1 MPDYGAGTG
10 VDQNQRV
17 EAIPVDERRT
27 RGAALLVLAS
37 IVSVQCGAA
46 LATGLFDSIGAGGA
60 VLLRAGFGA
69 LALVL
74 LMAVGRREPLRLG
87 ERPHRD
93 VVLLGCVVAA
103 VNLVFYAALARLPL
117 GITVTL
123 EFVGPLGVALFGSR
137 RRRDLLWALLAAAGI
152 VLLSGGTGGG
162 GGGIDPLGVVL
173 ALTAGVFWGLYIL
186 QSARVGALEPG
197 VRGAMLAALISAVLV
212 APFGIAQGG
221 AAILDP
227 AHLAVGAAIGILSTA
242 VPYTFEMEALR
253 RLPNAV
259 FGVLM
264 SLEPAVAAAIGF
276 IALSEALSALEVLAI
291 ACVVVASA
299 GALRSAA
306 TPPPHDG

>member
-1 MPDYGAGTG
+1 M
-10 VDQNQRV
+10 
-17 EAIPVDERRT
+17 EAATADSARA

-46 LATGLFDSIGAGGA
+46 LATGLFDSIGTAGA
-60 VLLRAGFGA
+60 VFLRAGFGA
-69 LALVL
+69 LALVVLML
-74 LMAVGRREPLRLG
+74 LARREPLRLR

-93 VVLLGCVVAA
+93 VVLLGVVVSA
-103 VNLVFYAALARLPL
+103 VNLVFYAALDRLPL

-137 RRRDLLWALLAAAGI
+137 RRRDLLWALLAGAGI
-152 VLLSGGTGGG
+152 VLLSGGTGGEA
-162 GGGIDPLGVVL
+162 IDPLGVAL

-197 VRGAMLAALISAVLV
+197 VRGAMLAALVSTVAV

-221 AAILDP
+221 TEILDP
-227 AHLAVGAAIGILSTA
+227 AHLAIGAAVGILSTA
-242 VPYTFEMEALR
+242 IPYGFEMEALR

-276 IALSEALSALEVLAI
+276 LALSEQLSALEVLAI
-291 ACVVVASA
+291 GCVVIASA
-299 GALRSAA
+299 GALHSAA

>member
-1 MPDYGAGTG
+1 MAATTETDA
-10 VDQNQRV
+10 
-17 EAIPVDERRT
+17 RT

-37 IVSVQCGAA
+37 IVSVQCGSA
-46 LATGLFDSIGAGGA
+46 LATELFDPIGTAGA

-69 LALVL
+69 LALMVF
-74 LMAVGRREPLRLG
+74 MWGEIGRLW

-93 VVLLGCVVAA
+93 VVLLAVAVTA
-103 VNLVFYAALARLPL
+103 VNFFFYAALERLPL

-137 RRRDLLWALLAAAGI
+137 RRRDLIWALLAGAGI
-152 VLLSGGTGGG
+152 VLLSGGTEGQGV
-162 GGGIDPLGVVL
+162 DALGVAL
-173 ALTAGVFWGLYIL
+173 ALIAGAFWAAYIL

-197 VRGAMLAALISAVLV
+197 VRGATMAALISTLMI

-221 AAILDP
+221 SELLVP
-227 AHLAVGAAIGILSTA
+227 SHLLIGAAVGVLSTA
-242 VPYTFEMEALR
+242 IPYSFEMEALR
-253 RLPNAV
+253 RLPQAV

-276 IALSEALSALEVLAI
+276 IALSQDLAARELVAI
-291 ACVVVASA
+291 AFVVIASA

-306 TPPPHDG
+306 TPAPHD